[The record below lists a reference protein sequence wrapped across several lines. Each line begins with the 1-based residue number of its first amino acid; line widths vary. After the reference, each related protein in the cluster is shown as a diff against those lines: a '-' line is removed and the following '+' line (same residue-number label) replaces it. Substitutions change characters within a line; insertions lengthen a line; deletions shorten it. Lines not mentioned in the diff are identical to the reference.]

1 MKTADHILLTFR
13 VSHYCEA
20 ARFMLLHYGVPFRE
34 QSHYPLFSRLF
45 TARYRGGS
53 TPCLHAPEK
62 NLTNTWSIFQYLESH
77 YGDAKNSLLTN
88 DSKTNEDIID
98 TAKSLFKR
106 LGPAVRRCVYYPI
119 LVERADGGVRWVQD
133 CWRQETPL
141 AERAAA
147 RLAGPLCEMFVR
159 RGLNITSAS
168 TARSQAIVNEIA
180 MDMEARLADSEY
192 LYADRFTIADLALI
206 TMMAPYLIPGEYG
219 RMLNPDSMPAAL
231 RESIDQW
238 RSSVLGKKLIA
249 VYEKNRPAHEIY
261 SV

>member
-1 MKTADHILLTFR
+1 MKTADHVLLTFR

-45 TARYRGGS
+45 TARYQGGS

-62 NLTNTWSIFQYLESH
+62 NLTSTWAIFEYLESH
-77 YGDAKNSLLTN
+77 YGNAKNSLLT
-88 DSKTNEDIID
+88 DDAKTNEEIIN
-98 TAKSLFKR
+98 TAKALFKR
-106 LGPAVRRCVYYPI
+106 LGPATRRCVYYPV

-141 AERAAA
+141 AERVAA
-147 RLAGPLCEMFVR
+147 RLAAPMCEIFVR

-168 TARSQAIVNEIA
+168 VARSQAVVDEITT
-180 MDMEARLADSEY
+180 DMEARLADSEY
-192 LYADRFTIADLALI
+192 LFANRFTIADLALV

-219 RMLNPDSMPAAL
+219 RMQNPEKMPFAL
-231 RESIDQW
+231 RKLIDEW
-238 RSSVLGKKLIA
+238 RSSELGKKLIA
-249 VYEKNRPAHEIY
+249 MYERNRPKALAT
-261 SV
+261 